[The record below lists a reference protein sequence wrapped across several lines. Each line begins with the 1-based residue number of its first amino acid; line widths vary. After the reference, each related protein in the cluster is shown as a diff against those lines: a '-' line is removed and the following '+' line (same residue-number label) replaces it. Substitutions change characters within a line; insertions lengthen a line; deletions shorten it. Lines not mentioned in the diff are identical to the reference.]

1 MADKFDPA
9 HAHKLENPERLV
21 ELPPANVVRLL
32 DLQGGETIVDYGA
45 GTGLFTVPIAA
56 ALAGGRVLAV
66 DEHEELLAF
75 LADKLTRAGL
85 PEGRVVPVQTSD
97 NSVPLPDGG
106 ADRVLMINVLH
117 HIYDDPAAMAEVG
130 RLLGAGGRLI
140 VVDFAQ
146 MDRPVGPPNDHV
158 LSLEQVRASIAA
170 LGLREVSLHLPGEIG
185 RYHVAVSAE
194 RPAEAG
200 GGRRTGAEGRA
211 AGGDVATPGGHET
224 GEPGDLARS

>member
-75 LADKLTRAGL
+75 LADKLTRAAL

-158 LSLEQVRASIAA
+158 LSLEQVRASIAG
-170 LGLREVSLHLPGEIG
+170 LGLRERSVHFPGEIG
-185 RYHVAVSAE
+185 RYHIAVSAE
-194 RPAEAG
+194 KP
-200 GGRRTGAEGRA
+200 GAESAGTRIEGR
-211 AGGDVATPGGHET
+211 ET
-224 GEPGDLARS
+224 GEPGDLAAS